1 MKERTREL
9 KESEQQLRAFFR
21 NSDTTIN
28 IKDTDGRFVLVSR
41 QFEKT
46 FGLSEEEANGK
57 FPHEIYPDDF
67 AEHVRKHD
75 LSDCLQLWLPPVRV
89 SA

>member
-1 MKERTREL
+1 MEEQLSKERGELEQQVKERTREL

-46 FGLSEEEANGK
+46 FGLSEE
-57 FPHEIYPDDF
+57 
-67 AEHVRKHD
+67 
-75 LSDCLQLWLPPVRV
+75 
-89 SA
+89 